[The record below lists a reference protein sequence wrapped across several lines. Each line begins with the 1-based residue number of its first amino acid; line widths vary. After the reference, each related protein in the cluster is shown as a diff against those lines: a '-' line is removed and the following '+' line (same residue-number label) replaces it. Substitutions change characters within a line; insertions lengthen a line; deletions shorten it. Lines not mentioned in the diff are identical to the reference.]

1 MPEWKL
7 KKTSIAMDKGMTT
20 EILTPNAV
28 ALEITE
34 FILPY
39 IGMVVIV
46 VMGFMLKDFTTK
58 WAKGIAFS
66 LNKQF
71 QEGDHVL
78 LDGERALIVKIGF
91 TQPVFGV
98 TKAGGELDGD
108 YVWRYVPNE
117 RIDFLK
123 LEKIIFDHTPL
134 NNRQRITNNSNRIE
148 ELKNG
153 KEEDIL

>member
-1 MPEWKL
+1 M
-7 KKTSIAMDKGMTT
+7 

-46 VMGFMLKDFTTK
+46 VMGFMLRDFAMK
-58 WAKGIAFS
+58 WGKGIAFQW
-66 LNKQF
+66 NKQF

-78 LDGERALIVKIGF
+78 IDGERALIVKIGM
-91 TQPVFGV
+91 TQTVFGV
-98 TKAGGELDGD
+98 TKSNGEFDGD

-117 RIDFLK
+117 RIDYLK
-123 LEKIIFDHTPL
+123 LEKIIFDQTPI
-134 NNRQRITNNSNRIE
+134 NNKSRIADNKEQIKEIQNGSE
-148 ELKNG
+148 ESRK
-153 KEEDIL
+153 

>member
-1 MPEWKL
+1 MMDNPIISAEVA
-7 KKTSIAMDKGMTT
+7 AM
-20 EILTPNAV
+20 
-28 ALEITE
+28 EITTLL
-34 FILPY
+34 LPY
-39 IGMVVIV
+39 IGMVMIVIF
-46 VMGFMLKDFTTK
+46 GFMLKDYATK

-78 LDGERALIVKIGF
+78 IDGERALIVKIGL
-91 TQPVFGV
+91 TQTVFGV
-98 TKAGGELDGD
+98 TKSGGDFDTD

-134 NNRQRITNNSNRIE
+134 NNKSRITVNTERIKEMENGAE
-148 ELKNG
+148 EN
-153 KEEDIL
+153 

>member
-1 MPEWKL
+1 
-7 KKTSIAMDKGMTT
+7 MDV
-20 EILTPNAV
+20 LTPAG
-28 ALEITE
+28 AAIEITE

-46 VMGFMLKDFTTK
+46 VFGFMLKDFATK
-58 WAKGIAFS
+58 WGKGIAFQ

-78 LDGERALIVKIGF
+78 IDGERALIVKIGM
-91 TQPVFGV
+91 TQTVFGV
-98 TKAGGELDGD
+98 TKSNGEFDGD

-117 RIDFLK
+117 RIEFLK

-134 NNRQRITNNSNRIE
+134 NNTNKIKNNSNKIE
-148 ELKNG
+148 EMKNG
-153 KEEDIL
+153 KR